1 MKNRKWIGYFTLA
14 FLALITIVS
23 PPAYGDLF
31 WESVVSTQGAPAGLP
46 DNIPKQLLEQFNKT
60 DTVKNY
66 LTSNA
71 SRSDSTDGTVII
83 DFDTMTL
90 YQLNTMDKTYTKVN
104 MMSVMNSQF
113 GQGMAKGMA
122 EDMKVTPS
130 NETKII
136 AGYKCK
142 KYSVT
147 MMGATSEY
155 WLCKDVKGY
164 SEFMSIGKKLEKMS
178 LKNPALRQAGM
189 VSLAG
194 KLDGFPVQTVTNV
207 MGITTTTTLKSI
219 EEKPLSRE
227 LFRIPEGYKLRSPD
241 ND

>member
-1 MKNRKWIGYFTLA
+1 MKNRKWTGYFTLA
-14 FLALITIVS
+14 FLALIIVS
-23 PPAYGDLF
+23 PLAYGDLF
-31 WESVVSTQGAPAGLP
+31 WESVVSTQGTPAGLP
-46 DNIPKQLLEQFNKT
+46 GNLPKQMLDQFNKT

-71 SRSDSTDGTVII
+71 SRSDTTDGTVII

-90 YQLNTMDKTYTKVN
+90 YQLYTMDKTYTKVN
-104 MMSVMNSQF
+104 MMSVMDSQF
-113 GQGMAKGMA
+113 GQGMVKGMT

-136 AGYKCK
+136 AGYKCN
-142 KYSVT
+142 KYTVT

-155 WLCKDVKGY
+155 WLCKEVKGY
-164 SEFMSIGKKLEKMS
+164 SEFMSIGKKLEKIY

-189 VSLAG
+189 VSMAG
-194 KLDGFPVQTVTNV
+194 ELDGFPVQTVINI

-219 EEKPLSRE
+219 EEKPLGRE
-227 LFRIPEGYKLRSPD
+227 LFSIPEGYKLRLPGQ
-241 ND
+241 